1 MKLLFNFVSFFLFY
15 HFFFFLFALAAECGG
30 KKCLIS
36 GACPRHQDFSPPH
49 YNEQVPARSQ
59 LQTAY
64 CQVLTIQ
71 CKTFSLC
78 NFHFNLFVYL
88 CTSVYNFLRQRSLIK
103 KCSYKSPTNLHSGH
117 PFLRAICNKTNLAS
131 SSKLDKKNLPKLT

>member
-1 MKLLFNFVSFFLFY
+1 MP
-15 HFFFFLFALAAECGG
+15 
-30 KKCLIS
+30 
-36 GACPRHQDFSPPH
+36 AC
-49 YNEQVPARSQ
+49 SQ

-131 SSKLDKKNLPKLT
+131 SSKLDKKNLPKLTETCDISCFCIGKTKLQRCSQNNQVVVKTYDYILGFMTAVKYIMIH